1 MGLQQDFQ
9 TREKIFSGR
18 LNGLKKLTLRFP
30 RVPPEGDGGREVAGG
45 RGQRAAQQ
53 QRAWAQR
60 SRAARPRKPKQ
71 RGPRTTPLAGL
82 LPMASPCQR
91 VARLHRQGPGT
102 APDGPASRAWP
113 RSTLGASAGTA
124 ARKGP
129 GRGGYGGWLLFFSS
143 VPHRPGTAPQTAHG
157 TAQREQP
164 PSLGRNFT
172 AASMGT
178 LGGAAPTGAG
188 GLQAPGPI
196 MGPLI

>member
-9 TREKIFSGR
+9 TREKIFSAR
-18 LNGLKKLTLRFP
+18 LNGLKKPTLRPHECP
-30 RVPPEGDGGREVAGG
+30 RRGTAGG
-45 RGQRAAQQ
+45 RSPGGEGSEQHSSSAPGRAGQEQPRLLVCSLWLRHVKGWRDKAPT
-53 QRAWAQR
+53 
-60 SRAARPRKPKQ
+60 RPR
-71 RGPRTTPLAGL
+71 
-82 LPMASPCQR
+82 
-91 VARLHRQGPGT
+91 HGPGR
-102 APDGPASRAWP
+102 AASRAWP
-113 RSTLGASAGTA
+113 RSALGASAGTA
-124 ARKGP
+124 ARKGAR
-129 GRGGYGGWLLFFSS
+129 RGGYGGWLLFFSS
-143 VPHRPGTAPQTAHG
+143 VPHRPGSAPQTAHG